1 MKSRLSLTL
10 LTTAAVLATGPVLAQ
25 QRDGTPGNPPST
37 ETGRAVDR
45 AQGQVPRP
53 DGTPGN
59 PPGTAAGRAVDR
71 TLDTNIS
78 GANPQGTAGPA
89 GTAAAGA
96 TAGTTAA
103 DTTVMRDGLRASKL
117 VGSNVY
123 NEENES
129 IGEIDDLLIARQGG
143 GQPVAVL
150 SVGGF
155 LGIGAKRVAIPFER
169 LQYNA
174 ERDRWTLPG
183 ATKDSLRERP
193 SFAYSDDRRGG
204 PRDTATGA
212 PDDTAR
218 RGTMGGGPATTDRPA
233 AAPPATPAPAR

>member
-10 LTTAAVLATGPVLAQ
+10 LATAAVLTTGPVLAQ

-37 ETGRAVDR
+37 QTGRAVDR
-45 AQGQVPRP
+45 AQGQVPQP

-78 GANPQGTAGPA
+78 GANPQGNT
-89 GTAAAGA
+89 GTAATTTTTGTGGA
-96 TAGTTAA
+96 DAA
-103 DTTVMRDGLRASKL
+103 AMRDGLRASKL

-143 GQPVAVL
+143 SQPVAVL

-155 LGIGAKRVAIPFER
+155 LGIGAKRVAVPFDR

-174 ERDRWTLPG
+174 ERERWTLPG

-193 SFAYSDDRRGG
+193 SFAYSEERRGG
-204 PRDTATGA
+204 TRDTATGA
-212 PDDTAR
+212 PADAPR
-218 RGTMGGGPATTDRPA
+218 RGTVGGGPATTDRPA
-233 AAPPATPAPAR
+233 AVPPASQAPAR